1 MTKLI
6 GFSTTRTFR
15 SKDHRYYSTRDND
28 NSPKEAL
35 HAYKRENPRKRRV
48 YPVYIETEGD
58 YRMFS
63 EPALSIAQA
72 EALLNPGGDEKQ

>member
-1 MTKLI
+1 MTAKKLI
-6 GFSTTRTFR
+6 GFSTTRTPR

-35 HAYKRENPRKRRV
+35 QAYRQENPRKRRV

-58 YRMFS
+58 YRMFT
-63 EPALSIAQA
+63 EPAITMTQA
-72 EALLNPGGDEKQ
+72 EELVNDDN